1 MTKLEKFVLRWLND
15 NYNHMEPFLM
25 EEYPD
30 YIFHM
35 KNGKCILQH
44 SIKNGYVYVSYSE
57 IWKFLESMF
66 CMEDQQ
72 IRDLTKKWVEEHYK
86 VGVTKTSL
94 AKSFFPVT
102 VEEHYKVRV
111 DTTAWYGTNLTS
123 WVEEQYKVGVTKT
136 CFRRNYSNYKVEER
150 YKMKPITTKVTNYLN
165 YSQVEGRYEMEVK
178 STLPQQRFPPTQI
191 ENQYKEE
198 ITTISDEYSGKGRVE
213 ERYKEI
219 QTTNNQLEFYSEK
232 DVEELY
238 EQNTNIN

>member
-66 CMEDQQ
+66 CMENQQ
-72 IRDLTKKWVEEHYK
+72 IKDLTKKWVEEHYK

-102 VEEHYKVRV
+102 VEEHYK
-111 DTTAWYGTNLTS
+111 
-123 WVEEQYKVGVTKT
+123 
-136 CFRRNYSNYKVEER
+136 
-150 YKMKPITTKVTNYLN
+150 MKPITTKVTNYLN
-165 YSQVEGRYEMEVK
+165 YSQVEGRYEMKVK
-178 STLPQQRFPPTQI
+178 STQEFGWRLQKQVD
-191 ENQYKEE
+191 EQYKKS
-198 ITTISDEYSGKGRVE
+198 ITTISDEYSGNGRVE
-213 ERYKEI
+213 EQYKEITTTPIENHRVCNEIENQYKEI

-238 EQNTNIN
+238 EQNIN

>member
-15 NYNHMEPFLM
+15 NYNYMEPFLM

-86 VGVTKTSL
+86 VGVTTEKTHVFMYQEL
-94 AKSFFPVT
+94 

-111 DTTAWYGTNLTS
+111 DTTALTS

-136 CFRRNYSNYKVEER
+136 CFRRNYSNYKVEKS

-165 YSQVEGRYEMEVK
+165 YSQVEGRYEMVVK

-191 ENQYKEE
+191 EEQYKDI
-198 ITTISDEYSGKGRVE
+198 ITTPIENHRVCNE
-213 ERYKEI
+213 IENQYKEI

-238 EQNTNIN
+238 RQNIN